1 MRTAHGVVETF
12 NEPWNEQAVAAW
24 ARGLRANL
32 AAASVTFGVLFVSP
46 SFNAPLTDL
55 LEVLRLE
62 ARIPVLVGASTSG
75 GIHGGHE
82 SEQSEGF
89 VLALYHIPGAKV
101 KATYVCD
108 ADLADHTSAEE
119 WHRFTGIPPSAT
131 NGWLLFADPFQTD
144 NEAWLRQWNLA
155 YPGVPIIGGLATGN
169 STERQA
175 SVFLDGKAFSEG
187 TVALSIGGA
196 AALLPVV
203 SQGCCPIGDTWTITR
218 AERNFILGIGNRPA
232 YSVLVDTYNRL
243 PAEEQQRCRDNI
255 MVGFAS
261 DEYRDEFEP
270 GDFLV
275 RQLIGADPRAG
286 ALAVGAKPRAGQTIQ
301 FQRRDSAAAS
311 TDLIRA
317 LERTRGRLTNR
328 RLYGGLLWTCCGRG
342 RAFFG
347 TPDHD
352 AALIQEHLG
361 PLAVA
366 GTTANGEIGPV
377 GSRSFFHAYTASL
390 ALIVSA

>member
-1 MRTAHGVVETF
+1 MRTAHGVVESF
-12 NEPWNEQAVAAW
+12 SEPWNEQAVAAW

-46 SFNAPLTDL
+46 SFSAPITEL

-62 ARIPVLVGASTSG
+62 ARIPLLVGASTSG

-82 SEQSEGF
+82 SELSGGI

-101 KATYVCD
+101 KATYVRD
-108 ADLADHTSAEE
+108 ADLADHTSAED
-119 WHRFTGIPPSAT
+119 WHRFTGVPPSAT

-169 STERQA
+169 STEREA

-187 TVALSIGGA
+187 TVALSIGGG
-196 AALLPVV
+196 AALLPVI
-203 SQGCCPIGDTWTITR
+203 SQGCSPIGETWTITR

-275 RQLIGADPRAG
+275 RQLIGADPKAG
-286 ALAVGAKPRAGQTIQ
+286 ALAVGARPRAGQTIQ

-317 LERTRGRLTNR
+317 LERARGRLANR

-366 GTTANGEIGPV
+366 GTTANGEVGPV
-377 GSRSFFHAYTASL
+377 GSRSFFHGYTASL

>member
-1 MRTAHGVVETF
+1 MRTAHGVVECF
-12 NEPWNEQAVAAW
+12 NEPWNEPAVAAW
-24 ARGLRANL
+24 ARALRANL

-46 SFNAPLTDL
+46 TFNAPIPDL
-55 LEVLRLE
+55 LETLRLE
-62 ARIPVLVGASTSG
+62 ARIPLLVGASTSG

-82 SEQSEGF
+82 SEASAGF
-89 VLALYHIPGAKV
+89 VLALYHIPGARV
-101 KATYVCD
+101 KATHVRD
-108 ADLADHTSAEE
+108 ADLTTHSSSDE
-119 WHRFTGIPPSAT
+119 WHRFTGITPSAT
-131 NGWLLFADPFQTD
+131 RGWILFADPFQTD
-144 NEAWLRQWNLA
+144 NEAFLRQWNLA

-169 STERQA
+169 PAERQT
-175 SVFLDGKAFSEG
+175 SVFLDGNIFSEG

-196 AALLPVV
+196 AALLPVI
-203 SQGCCPIGDTWTITR
+203 SQGCCPIGETWTITR

-243 PAEEQQRCRDNI
+243 PADEQQRCRDNI

-286 ALAVGAKPRAGQTIQ
+286 ALAVGAQPRAGQTIQ
-301 FQRRDSAAAS
+301 FQRRDAAAA
-311 TDLIRA
+311 TADLTRV
-317 LERTRGRLTNR
+317 LERTRGLLANR
-328 RLYGGLLWTCCGRG
+328 RVYGGLLWTCCGRG

-347 TPDHD
+347 TADHD

-377 GSRSFFHAYTASL
+377 GPRSFFHAYTASL